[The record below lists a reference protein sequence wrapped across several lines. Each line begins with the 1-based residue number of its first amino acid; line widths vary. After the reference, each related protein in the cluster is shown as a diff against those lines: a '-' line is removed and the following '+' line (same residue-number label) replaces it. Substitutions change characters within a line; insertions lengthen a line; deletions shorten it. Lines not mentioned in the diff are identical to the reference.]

1 MSIPTSPL
9 EQKSLIGYLW
19 ATRSRF
25 RSGLFLVLLRSA
37 ASAPIPILIQRIV
50 DKPLQDKN
58 IDGVLYYSGW
68 FVACLALHYLFSVWG
83 AKLLA
88 KMTSQLMVEMRS
100 RIFYRLQF
108 LSFSYLDGQK
118 TGRLLSKYAFDTQ
131 KVEALVYNVLNQLLP
146 NLALGIGILII
157 LAWMNWFLML
167 VLVLAIPVYATAKFF
182 FFRNIKIANNVN
194 RLAQE
199 KLTGTASEYISA
211 LRLVR
216 SFGEED
222 QVERELDRS
231 SESFAT
237 SRVSQS
243 YVNALFGTYV
253 HVGMQFLTLIVI
265 AGGSIM
271 AIKGHISIG
280 TLFAFMAGFGYILN
294 PVHMFIGMSEQ
305 YFNAQEGY
313 NSIKEL
319 IDSTYVEQW
328 HGTRRED
335 RLRGDIVY
343 ENVSYFY
350 PSAPDKQVIKNLDLT
365 IRPGEHIAFV
375 GPSGSGKSTLA
386 NLLLGLYAP
395 TGGRILI
402 DGVPQSEWHMRW
414 IRRQLAVVMQDSIL
428 LSGSVSDN
436 IRFAKPDATEAEIHE
451 AARQANAEEFIL
463 KMSAGYQT
471 LVGERGASLSGG
483 QRQRIAIARSIL
495 RNPPVLILD
504 EATSALDYESERLIQ
519 EALDRLSEG
528 RTVITIAHRLSTIK
542 NADRIIVLRD
552 GVIVEQGNF
561 KELNAQKGV
570 FAELIAAQST
580 GSDLLDTT
588 EAT

>member
-68 FVACLALHYLFSVWG
+68 FVACLALHYLFSVLV

-88 KMTSQLMVEMRS
+88 KMTSQLIVEMRS

-237 SRVSQS
+237 SRVSQY

-294 PVHMFIGMSEQ
+294 PVHMFIGMS
-305 YFNAQEGY
+305 
-313 NSIKEL
+313 
-319 IDSTYVEQW
+319 
-328 HGTRRED
+328 
-335 RLRGDIVY
+335 
-343 ENVSYFY
+343 
-350 PSAPDKQVIKNLDLT
+350 
-365 IRPGEHIAFV
+365 
-375 GPSGSGKSTLA
+375 
-386 NLLLGLYAP
+386 
-395 TGGRILI
+395 
-402 DGVPQSEWHMRW
+402 
-414 IRRQLAVVMQDSIL
+414 
-428 LSGSVSDN
+428 
-436 IRFAKPDATEAEIHE
+436 
-451 AARQANAEEFIL
+451 
-463 KMSAGYQT
+463 
-471 LVGERGASLSGG
+471 
-483 QRQRIAIARSIL
+483 
-495 RNPPVLILD
+495 
-504 EATSALDYESERLIQ
+504 
-519 EALDRLSEG
+519 
-528 RTVITIAHRLSTIK
+528 
-542 NADRIIVLRD
+542 
-552 GVIVEQGNF
+552 
-561 KELNAQKGV
+561 
-570 FAELIAAQST
+570 
-580 GSDLLDTT
+580 
-588 EAT
+588 

>member
-1 MSIPTSPL
+1 M
-9 EQKSLIGYLW
+9 
-19 ATRSRF
+19 
-25 RSGLFLVLLRSA
+25 
-37 ASAPIPILIQRIV
+37 
-50 DKPLQDKN
+50 
-58 IDGVLYYSGW
+58 
-68 FVACLALHYLFSVWG
+68 
-83 AKLLA
+83 
-88 KMTSQLMVEMRS
+88 
-100 RIFYRLQF
+100 
-108 LSFSYLDGQK
+108 
-118 TGRLLSKYAFDTQ
+118 
-131 KVEALVYNVLNQLLP
+131 
-146 NLALGIGILII
+146 
-157 LAWMNWFLML
+157 
-167 VLVLAIPVYATAKFF
+167 
-182 FFRNIKIANNVN
+182 
-194 RLAQE
+194 
-199 KLTGTASEYISA
+199 
-211 LRLVR
+211 
-216 SFGEED
+216 
-222 QVERELDRS
+222 
-231 SESFAT
+231 
-237 SRVSQS
+237 
-243 YVNALFGTYV
+243 
-253 HVGMQFLTLIVI
+253 
-265 AGGSIM
+265 
-271 AIKGHISIG
+271 
-280 TLFAFMAGFGYILN
+280 
-294 PVHMFIGMSEQ
+294 
-305 YFNAQEGY
+305 
-313 NSIKEL
+313 
-319 IDSTYVEQW
+319 
-328 HGTRRED
+328 
-335 RLRGDIVY
+335 
-343 ENVSYFY
+343 
-350 PSAPDKQVIKNLDLT
+350 KNLDLT

-463 KMSAGYQT
+463 KMSAGYQA

-580 GSDLLDTT
+580 GSDFLDTT